1 MTRTILT
8 AALALLFSLTTAMA
22 DSARKGPGC
31 WRSQTTRKKAASRMA
46 TQKPTDTEELT
57 CYRGQKK
64 GLVILCEFTD
74 KQFVDGHDRD
84 KYLDILNTAGY
95 TTNEGFR
102 GSVADYFRDQSAG
115 LFEPHFDVVGPY
127 TTANDYKYYGQN
139 DQDDLDLY
147 PHKMIIEMCKAA
159 DGDVNF
165 ADYDWDGDGFVD
177 EVFVVYAGKGE
188 SDTNQKNTIWP
199 HMWTLEEAEGSTL
212 TLDGVEIDVYACA
225 NELKSSG
232 RINGIGTFCHE
243 FSHCLGLP
251 DFYDIYYTGGFGMD
265 DFDVM
270 AGGSYGGNG
279 FCPVG
284 YTAYEKLACG
294 WQQPIVLG
302 SEDVTVDSLKPMNEH
317 GETYIIYNDAYPDE
331 YYLIENRQQEG
342 WDADY
347 PDRGLLITHV
357 DYDEE
362 VWFNNIPN
370 SVISDKAAKKD
381 GLTCGNDHQRMTL
394 FHADNDDKYLGTDLY
409 PYYRNDSLSATS
421 KPGGTLYHKNSE
433 GTKLMQGAILDI
445 KQNLDGTVAFH
456 YRAPKQPVTDGI
468 GEVTDRS
475 HSNKTIYTLD
485 GRVAGPDIQSLRH
498 GIYLIDGKKV
508 VR

>member
-1 MTRTILT
+1 MTRTLLT
-8 AALALLFSLTTAMA
+8 AALALLISITTATA
-22 DSARKGPGC
+22 DNARKGPGC
-31 WRSQTTRKKAASRMA
+31 WRRHTARKKAASRMA
-46 TQKPTDTEELT
+46 TQKPTDAEELT
-57 CYRGQKK
+57 NYRGQKK

-74 KQFVDGHDRD
+74 KKFVDAHDRD
-84 KYLDILNTAGY
+84 KYRDILNTPGY
-95 TTNEGFR
+95 ATNEGFR

-115 LFEPHFDVVGPY
+115 LFELNFDVVGPF
-127 TTANDYKYYGQN
+127 TTVNDYKYYGQN
-139 DQDDLDLY
+139 DKDGLDLY
-147 PHKMIIEMCKAA
+147 PQEMIIEMCKAA
-159 DGDVNF
+159 DPQVNF
-165 ADYDWDGDGFVD
+165 ADYDWDGDGVVD

-188 SDTNQKNTIWP
+188 ADTSQKNTIWP
-199 HMWTLEEAEGSTL
+199 HMWTLQEATDSTL

-251 DFYDIYYTGGFGMD
+251 DFYDIYYSGGFGMD

-302 SEDVTVDSLKPMNEH
+302 SEDVTVDDLKPMNEH

-362 VWFNNIPN
+362 VWYNNIPN
-370 SVISDKAAKKD
+370 SVISDRDAKKD

-394 FHADNDDKYLGTDLY
+394 FHADNDDDYLASDLY
-409 PYYRNDSLSATS
+409 PYYRNDSLTATS
-421 KPGGTLYHKNSE
+421 RPAAKLYHKNSE
-433 GTKLMQGAILDI
+433 GTKLMQGAILSI
-445 KQNLDGTVAFH
+445 KQNRDGTVGFH
-456 YRAPKQPVTDGI
+456 YRAPKQPIADGI

-475 HSNKTIYTLD
+475 RSNKTIYTLD
-485 GRVAGPDIQSLRH
+485 GRVAGSDIQSLRH